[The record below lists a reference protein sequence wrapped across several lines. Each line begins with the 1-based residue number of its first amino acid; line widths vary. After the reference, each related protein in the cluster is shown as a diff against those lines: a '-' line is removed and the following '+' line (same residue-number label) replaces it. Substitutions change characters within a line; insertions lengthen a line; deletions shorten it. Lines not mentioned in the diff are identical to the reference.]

1 VNAVL
6 SQGTKVLVGI
16 RNGVLTVVDPE
27 TERHTSIPWPP
38 PPPKPGGAWRPA
50 RVGYNEDGNPVLLWN
65 WEPGR
70 VDAPPPADAVCD
82 RCGALIDHPIDQP
95 GVPAERCWECYYAVL
110 EEGA

>member
-1 VNAVL
+1 MNAVL

-50 RVGYNEDGNPVLLWN
+50 RVGYNEDGNPVLLWH
-65 WEPGR
+65 WER
-70 VDAPPPADAVCD
+70 
-82 RCGALIDHPIDQP
+82 
-95 GVPAERCWECYYAVL
+95 ER
-110 EEGA
+110 EGETP